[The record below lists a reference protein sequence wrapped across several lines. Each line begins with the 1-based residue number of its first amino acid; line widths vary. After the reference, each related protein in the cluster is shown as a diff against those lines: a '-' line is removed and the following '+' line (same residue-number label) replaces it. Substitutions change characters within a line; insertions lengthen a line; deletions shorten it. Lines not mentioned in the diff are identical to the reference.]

1 MNIFED
7 HVGALLEDAATRVT
21 VHPDLTS
28 VVDSTTAYPRLIER
42 PRSHVVPVALLAAAS
57 ITAVAVGAAVLVPA
71 RVTRR
76 PAERRRAR
84 RRPGI
89 PQPHRRVPAA
99 HRRALVGGR
108 DGAGAPAGD
117 DERPPSVGPRY
128 ATRQR
133 QPARPDHRLDRRPAH
148 PRPGRRGA
156 HRRRRRHAGLPFQD
170 DDGRHTALLASD
182 TDGGDVVVSGTADAD
197 VVTAV
202 LRGLTRIVADS
213 STTFSIGAL
222 PTGYDVI
229 IEPTVQPQ
237 AVDSF
242 GIATSSDGNSDGAL
256 SIQVVTDLSDLRF
269 YWARQGAPVL
279 RSIFLGGTDEQ
290 LTGWYAMPADDSVV
304 MVWTLD
310 PGIVLVLTATRSNI
324 TASEAIA
331 IARNVVLTDRDTW
344 AQTDTWRRARP
355 RPTPRLTPATDRWA
369 AARLPARTA
378 EGTGPWSAQPVPY
391 ASHVRED
398 LRHHQRGR
406 RAARGG
412 HGRRRGRVRVRPV
425 AAPDRRRSRPTT
437 SPGGCRP
444 RS

>member
-1 MNIFED
+1 MNVLEG
-7 HVGALLEDAATRVT
+7 HVGTMLEDAAARTA
-21 VHPDLTS
+21 VHPDLAS

-42 PRSHVVPVALLAAAS
+42 PRSHAAPLALLAAAS

-71 RVTRR
+71 RVDHGAQPSVAAPAVDPAYRNHTDVYPLLDDVPSWAGAMAPTLQRATTSDHTRVW
-76 PAERRRAR
+76 ALVAR
-84 RRPGI
+84 RGSDSLFDPIIVSTGDRATLD
-89 PQPHRRVPAA
+89 PADGV
-99 HRRALVGGR
+99 RIGDVGGT
-108 DGAGAPAGD
+108 PA
-117 DERPPSVGPRY
+117 Y
-128 ATRQR
+128 
-133 QPARPDHRLDRRPAH
+133 L
-148 PRPGRRGA
+148 
-156 HRRRRRHAGLPFQD
+156 FQD
-170 DDGRHTALLASD
+170 ADGRNTALLAGD
-182 TDGGDVVVSGTADAD
+182 TDGGDVVVSGMADAD

-242 GIATSSDGNSDGAL
+242 GIATSSDGGSEGTL

-269 YWARQGAPVL
+269 YSARQGAPVL

-331 IARNVVLTDRDTW
+331 IARNVVLTDRGTW
-344 AQTDTWRRARP
+344 AQTYD
-355 RPTPRLTPATDRWA
+355 A
-369 AARLPARTA
+369 AAVLASADTA
-378 EGTGPWSAQPVPY
+378 S
-391 ASHVRED
+391 
-398 LRHHQRGR
+398 
-406 RAARGG
+406 
-412 HGRRRGRVRVRPV
+412 
-425 AAPDRRRSRPTT
+425 
-437 SPGGCRP
+437 
-444 RS
+444 